1 MVISQGIVLEG
12 ANQKKAFATL
22 HVGNSEF
29 WKTPAPKL
37 DYKPL
42 PPVARSFTFT
52 ETYVPKAFTPEEF
65 WAPKTLADY
74 YEALTRS
81 DIGNSPFYYWLLH
94 YWLEVFGL
102 SDYSAR
108 AFSVIFSVLIIG
120 LTYLFARRFFSQK
133 VGLIAAGIVAVEP
146 FFIAYS
152 HQARNYSMT
161 FFLTFLATYFFL
173 AIIENRNSGWKTFW
187 LYIGYVVSAGLGML
201 SHFLVI
207 AVLLSHAV
215 YALFFLRDIKTWFRM
230 VIAAPAVL
238 AGVAWWMI
246 FGGGQYTLYSLNHQ
260 AALYKRM
267 AEENPGNNPFGALPA
282 TFTNVFNKSLP
293 VFSDLILF
301 TNGLTDA
308 LLGKRNTIIAI
319 LVGFILIVWY
329 RYSESAGGKR
339 ILGKVS
345 SNILALIPIGL
356 VLASLILYNNHRL
369 QFGILSVSIFA
380 LSFIPDLHNNQT
392 ITGKKRLWLLYM
404 MGLIPTLFLVVMA
417 IKNGHTY
424 GITQRYSGF
433 SFPFVILLLSLLLVY
448 YAKLEWQYK
457 VLIYGFF
464 AMQLYFVSYRLVE
477 LYEDRSAKYNY
488 FATPRV
494 SNPYTIAAQKI
505 VELYQPGDTVMYP
518 APITMITSEMD
529 RTYLPFSIQ
538 DAQFTNLY
546 LPKTAQYIQVMDT
559 TQTEKI
565 LLKRKIERDTLV
577 IMNLK
582 GLRYGFQ

>member
-52 ETYVPKAFTPEEF
+52 ETYIPKAFTPEEF

-120 LTYLFARRFFSQK
+120 LTYLFARKFFSQQ

-173 AIIENRNSGWKTFW
+173 AIVENRNSGRKTFW
-187 LYIGYVVSAGLGML
+187 LYIGYILSAGLGML

-215 YALFFLRDIKTWFRM
+215 YALFFLRDIKTWLRM

-319 LVGFILIVWY
+319 L
-329 RYSESAGGKR
+329 
-339 ILGKVS
+339 
-345 SNILALIPIGL
+345 IGL
-356 VLASLILYNNHRL
+356 VLIIWYRFSESWRKEKECWGKLMQMYWRCFRL
-369 QFGILSVSIFA
+369 DWF
-380 LSFIPDLHNNQT
+380 
-392 ITGKKRLWLLYM
+392 W
-404 MGLIPTLFLVVMA
+404 
-417 IKNGHTY
+417 
-424 GITQRYSGF
+424 
-433 SFPFVILLLSLLLVY
+433 
-448 YAKLEWQYK
+448 
-457 VLIYGFF
+457 
-464 AMQLYFVSYRLVE
+464 
-477 LYEDRSAKYNY
+477 
-488 FATPRV
+488 
-494 SNPYTIAAQKI
+494 
-505 VELYQPGDTVMYP
+505 P
-518 APITMITSEMD
+518 A
-529 RTYLPFSIQ
+529 
-538 DAQFTNLY
+538 
-546 LPKTAQYIQVMDT
+546 
-559 TQTEKI
+559 
-565 LLKRKIERDTLV
+565 
-577 IMNLK
+577 
-582 GLRYGFQ
+582 